1 VKFGPIIQ
9 FFRIGERM
17 SRREDNIVNC
27 AERIAK
33 KIKQGPRKIDGQYS
47 KAVMIELERMDNHHR
62 DKADDR

>member
-1 VKFGPIIQ
+1 
-9 FFRIGERM
+9 M